1 MVENLYRIFQKHP
14 VITTDSR
21 KVSPESIFFALKGE
35 NFNGNRFA
43 DNALQEGAAYV
54 VVDEPA
60 SGKDDRYLLTKDVLS
75 TLQELAQYHREK
87 LAIPIIA
94 ITGSNGKTTT
104 KELIHATLSQNYR
117 TYSTS
122 GNLNNHIGVPL
133 TLLSIQPDTEIAVV
147 EMGANHSGEI
157 AFLCNMARPT
167 HGLITNIGKAHLE
180 GFGNLEGVVHAKTE
194 LYDFLR
200 KGDGT
205 VFINAAD
212 SLLMDHAEDLT
223 KITYGFNPEA
233 DISGNVIPG
242 SDYLELELT
251 IKNQKSQLISS
262 NLFGRYNALNILAA
276 ASVGDYFDIPANMIA
291 LAMSEYRPDN
301 NRSQIKQTER
311 NLLILDSYNANPSS
325 MSLVLKEFTGTIGS
339 RKMAIL
345 GDMLEVGANADEE
358 HQKILILLEELDFSQ
373 VILVG
378 PVFSQLNTN
387 PDWKCFET
395 SELAKEWLSTNHIES
410 TTILLKGSR
419 AIRLEEIV
427 ECL

>member
-1 MVENLYRIFQKHP
+1 MIENLYRIFQKHP

-35 NFNGNRFA
+35 NFNGNKFA

-60 SGKDDRYLLTKDVLS
+60 SGKDDRYLLTDDVLS

-104 KELIHATLSQNYR
+104 KELIHATLSQKYR

-157 AFLCNMARPT
+157 AFLCNMAKPT

-180 GFGNLEGVVHAKTE
+180 GFGSLEGVVHAKTE

-205 VFINAAD
+205 VFINAED
-212 SLLMDHAEDLT
+212 SLLMDHAEGLT
-223 KITYGFNPEA
+223 KIKYGFNPEA
-233 DISGNVIPG
+233 AVSGNVIPG

-262 NLFGRYNALNILAA
+262 SLFGKYNELNILAA

-291 LAMSEYRPDN
+291 SAMNTYRPDN
-301 NRSQIKQTER
+301 NRSQIKQTEQ
-311 NLLILDSYNANPSS
+311 NLLILDAYNANPSS
-325 MSLVLKEFTGTIGS
+325 MSLVLKEFMGTIGS

-345 GDMLEVGANADEE
+345 GDMLEVGATADEE
-358 HQKILILLEELDFSQ
+358 HQKILILLEELDLSQ

-387 PDWKCFET
+387 PDWQCFET
-395 SELAKEWLSTNHIES
+395 SELAKEWILRNNIEN

-419 AIRLEEIV
+419 AIRLEKIV

>member
-1 MVENLYRIFQKHP
+1 MIENLYRIFQKHP

-35 NFNGNRFA
+35 NFNGNKFA

-60 SGKDDRYLLTKDVLS
+60 SGKDDRYLLTDDVLS

-104 KELIHATLSQNYR
+104 KELIHATLSQKYR

-157 AFLCNMARPT
+157 AFLCNMAKPT

-180 GFGNLEGVVHAKTE
+180 GFGSLEGVVHAKTE

-205 VFINAAD
+205 VFINAED
-212 SLLMDHAEDLT
+212 SLLMDHAEGLT
-223 KITYGFNPEA
+223 KIKYGFNPEA
-233 DISGNVIPG
+233 AVSGNVIPG

-262 NLFGRYNALNILAA
+262 SLFGKYNELNILAA

-291 LAMSEYRPDN
+291 SAMNTYRPDN
-301 NRSQIKQTER
+301 NRSQIKQTEQ
-311 NLLILDSYNANPSS
+311 NLLILDAYNANPSS
-325 MSLVLKEFTGTIGS
+325 MSLVLKEFMGTIGS

-345 GDMLEVGANADEE
+345 GDMLEVGATADEE
-358 HQKILILLEELDFSQ
+358 HQKILILLEELDLSQ

-387 PDWKCFET
+387 PNWQCFET
-395 SELAKEWLSTNHIES
+395 SELAKEWILRNNIEN

-419 AIRLEEIV
+419 AIRLEKIV

>member
-1 MVENLYRIFQKHP
+1 MIENLYRIFQKHP

-180 GFGNLEGVVHAKTE
+180 GFGSLEGVVHAKTE

-205 VFINAAD
+205 VFINIED
-212 SLLMDHAEDLT
+212 SLLMDHADGLT

-233 DISGNVIPG
+233 RVSGKVIPG
-242 SDYLELELT
+242 SDYLELEL
-251 IKNQKSQLISS
+251 IINNPISQLINS
-262 NLFGRYNALNILAA
+262 NLFGMYNALNILAA

-291 LAMSEYRPDN
+291 SAMNAYRPDN
-301 NRSQIKQTER
+301 NRSQIKKTER
-311 NLLILDSYNANPSS
+311 NLLILDAYNANPSS

-345 GDMLEVGANADEE
+345 GDMLEIGANADEE

-395 SELAKEWLSTNHIES
+395 SELAKEWILRNTIENK
-410 TTILLKGSR
+410 TILLKGSR

-427 ECL
+427 ESL